1 MSGDVLGVRS
11 ANGVLGTDT
20 DARAWLED
28 GVEVFCARRAWSAL
42 RRYSD
47 LGAAAELGR
56 VEELDR
62 VKGGRSGSG
71 LERRSEGSREKG
83 GVDMTAGTSMEGN
96 GSFRVS
102 SQNVVSVRVGVGAGV
117 HIVGWNKVAR
127 DRGLF
132 LLELNQSWAG
142 VR

>member
-1 MSGDVLGVRS
+1 
-11 ANGVLGTDT
+11 VLGTDT

-28 GVEVFCARRAWSAL
+28 GVGVFCARRAWSAL

-47 LGAAAELGR
+47 LGAAVELGR

-102 SQNVVSVRVGVGAGV
+102 SQKCNVCSGRRGCRGPYSRV
-117 HIVGWNKVAR
+117 NKVAR

-132 LLELNQSWAG
+132 LL
-142 VR
+142 